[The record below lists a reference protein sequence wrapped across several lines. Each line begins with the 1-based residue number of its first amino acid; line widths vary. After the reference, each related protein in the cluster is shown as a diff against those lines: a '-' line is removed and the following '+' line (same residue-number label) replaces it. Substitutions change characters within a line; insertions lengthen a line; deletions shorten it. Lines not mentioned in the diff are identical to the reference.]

1 MGPRPRLLAC
11 IAVCLA
17 ATIPCWAQRTPSSD
31 TTRSFYIQG
40 SVRRNDDQR
49 TVEMVKVDLKKF
61 TGETVSTT
69 FTRSNGEFEFTNLS
83 VGHYHIVIEEKGFE
97 TVDEFVDLS
106 NGPRTGVV
114 IWLRRPIEVG
124 QTEAAGPK
132 ISKHELS
139 LPSKVRDIMKK
150 GMEQLYEKKDFKTSI
165 DFFNRAVA
173 SAPAYYEAYFQM
185 GIAYTG
191 LGQMEE
197 AERAFRKS
205 IEVSENHYAE
215 PLTALGAIFCNEKK
229 FAEAEPLLSRSLE
242 LNADSW
248 QAHFEMARA
257 QVGLNQVDAAEKNA
271 MEARSKKADEPQIHL
286 VLANIHIRKRNYTGL
301 LEDLDTYIKLDPN
314 GAMAAQ
320 ARDLRSKVQE
330 GLAKAQNT
338 PAQAPPKP

>member
-1 MGPRPRLLAC
+1 
-11 IAVCLA
+11 VCLA
-17 ATIPCWAQRTPSSD
+17 ATISCWAQRTPSSNA
-31 TTRSFYIQG
+31 TRSFYIQG
-40 SVRRNDDQR
+40 SVRRDDDQR
-49 TVEMVKVDLKKF
+49 TMEMVKVDLKKF

-69 FTRSNGEFEFTNLS
+69 FTRSNGEFEFTNLAA
-83 VGHYHIVIEEKGFE
+83 GPYHIVIEEKGFE

-106 NGPRTGVV
+106 NGPRTGVI

-139 LPSKVRDIMKK
+139 LPSKARDTMQK
-150 GMEQLYEKKDFKTSI
+150 GMEQLYDKKDFKASI
-165 DFFNRAVA
+165 DSFNRAVA
-173 SAPAYYEAYFQM
+173 SAPTYYEAHFQM
-185 GIAYTG
+185 GGAYTR
-191 LGQMEE
+191 LGQVDE

-215 PLTALGAIFCNEKK
+215 PLTALGALLCNEKK

-257 QVGLNQVDAAEKNA
+257 PVGLNQVDAAEKNV
-271 MEARSKKADEPQIHL
+271 MEARSKKADDPQVYL
-286 VLANIHIRKRNYTGL
+286 VLANIHMRKRNYTAL
-301 LEDLDTYIKLDPN
+301 LEDLDTYLKLDPN

-330 GLAKAQNT
+330 GLAKAQNS
-338 PAQAPPKP
+338 PAQVPPKP

>member
-1 MGPRPRLLAC
+1 MGPRPRLLTC

-17 ATIPCWAQRTPSSD
+17 ATIPCWAQRTPSRD
-31 TTRSFYIQG
+31 TTRTFFIQG

-49 TVEMVKVDLKKF
+49 TVEMLKVDLKKF
-61 TGETVSTT
+61 TGETVSTA
-69 FTRSNGEFEFTNLS
+69 FTRSNGEFEFTNLAA
-83 VGHYHIVIEEKGFE
+83 GHYYIVIEEKGFE
-97 TVDEFVDLS
+97 PVREVIELV
-106 NGPRTGVV
+106 NGSRPGVL

-124 QTEAAGPK
+124 QTEAAGLK

-139 LPSKVRDIMKK
+139 LPSKARDTMQK
-150 GMEQLYEKKDFKTSI
+150 GMEQLYEKKDVKGSI
-165 DFFNRAVA
+165 DSFNRAVA

-185 GIAYTG
+185 GIAYTR
-191 LGQMEE
+191 LGQMDE

-215 PLTALGAIFCNEKK
+215 PLTALGALFCNEKK

-271 MEARSKKADEPQIHL
+271 MEARSKKADEPQVYL
-286 VLANIHIRKRNYTGL
+286 VLANIHIRKRNYTAL
-301 LEDLDTYIKLDPN
+301 LEDLDTYLKLDPN
-314 GAMAAQ
+314 GAMAGQ
-320 ARDLRSKVQE
+320 ARDLRSKVHE